1 MPFGRALSL
10 FAEFF
15 RPQGSKISGLFP
27 ETYPKFENDPN
38 EVIYMLK
45 GIGASEGYGIGKIM
59 IVEEKSLEYT
69 PHAVNDIEAETGRY
83 REAVKAFIEETKG
96 QAAAL
101 RISAGAKEAEIM
113 EGHIGIINDPAM
125 GQEIEKLIAGGTCAE
140 AAVEQMLDMFISIF
154 SMTDDDMTRQRA
166 SDLKDIKRA
175 LLSILL
181 GINEVKISDA
191 PAGTVLVAKEV
202 TPSMTA
208 GINKDNIV
216 GIVTETGSQT
226 SHSAILARAME
237 IPAVLSVPNALSKLS
252 SGEQIIVDGS
262 NGEVITAPTE
272 DQIKEYIAK
281 RDAFLREKR
290 ELEMYR
296 GRRTMSASGEEY
308 ELCCNIGSPKDAG
321 KAVNADGE
329 GVGLFRTEF
338 LFMDRNAMP
347 TEDEQFEAYKAAAV
361 ILKGKPL
368 IIRTLDIGGDKEI
381 PYLGLAK
388 EENPFMGFRAI
399 RYCLKN
405 RDMFKSQI
413 KAILRASAFGD
424 VRIMFPLITAVEELR
439 EGKAIVEEAKAYLRA
454 SGIPFNES
462 IPIGVMTETSAAG
475 VIADILAKE
484 ADFFSIGTNDLT
496 GYTMACDRGNS
507 DVSYLYSPFQ
517 PSVLRMIRRIIEC
530 GREQNIPVGMCG
542 EAAANPMMIPLLM
555 SFGLTEFSVSSV
567 SVLKVRKNIAKWTK
581 AEADAVAEK
590 VMEMTTE
597 KEITD
602 YLKSVI

>member
-1 MPFGRALSL
+1 
-10 FAEFF
+10 
-15 RPQGSKISGLFP
+15 
-27 ETYPKFENDPN
+27 
-38 EVIYMLK
+38 MLK
-45 GIGASEGYGIGKIM
+45 GIGASEGFGIGKVM
-59 IVEEKSLEYT
+59 IVEEKKLEYT
-69 PHAVNDIEAETGRY
+69 PHAVNDIDAEKQRY
-83 REAVKAFIEETKG
+83 ADAVAAFIEETKE

-101 RISAGAKEAEIM
+101 RVSAGDKEAEIM
-113 EGHIGIINDPAM
+113 EGHIGIINDPGM
-125 GQEIEKLIAGGTCAE
+125 KMSVDGLIEGGNCAE
-140 AAVEQMLDMFISIF
+140 AATEQTLDMFIGIF
-154 SMTDDDMTRQRA
+154 SATDDEMTQQRA
-166 SDLKDIKRA
+166 SDLKDIKNA

-181 GINEVKISDA
+181 GINEVKISEA

-216 GIVTETGSQT
+216 GIITETGSQT

-237 IPAVLSVPNALSKLS
+237 IPAVLSVPNALSQLS
-252 SGEQIIVDGS
+252 SGEQVIVDGT
-262 NGEVITAPTE
+262 NGEIVTAPSEAEIT
-272 DQIKEYIAK
+272 DYTAR

-290 ELEMYR
+290 ELEMFR
-296 GRRTMSASGEEY
+296 GRRTQSASGEEY

-321 KAVNADGE
+321 KAIAADGE

-338 LFMDRNAMP
+338 LFMDRTALP

-381 PYLGLAK
+381 PYLGLEK

-405 RDMFKSQI
+405 REMFKSQI

-439 EGKAIVEEAKAYLRA
+439 EGKALVEEAKEYLRA
-454 SGIPFNES
+454 SGIAFNEN
-462 IPIGVMTETSAAG
+462 IPVGVMTETAASG
-475 VIADILAKE
+475 VIADLLAKE

-517 PSVLRMIRRIIEC
+517 PSVLRMIKSIIENAVKA
-530 GREQNIPVGMCG
+530 GIPVGMCG

-555 SFGLTEFSVSSV
+555 SFGLTEFSVSAV

-590 VMEMTTE
+590 VM
-597 KEITD
+597 I
-602 YLKSVI
+602 V

>member
-1 MPFGRALSL
+1 
-10 FAEFF
+10 
-15 RPQGSKISGLFP
+15 
-27 ETYPKFENDPN
+27 
-38 EVIYMLK
+38 MLK
-45 GIGASEGYGIGKIM
+45 GIGASEGYGIGKVM
-59 IVEEKSLEYT
+59 IVEEHSLEYT
-69 PHAVNDIEAETGRY
+69 PHAVNDVEAEVKRF
-83 REAVKAFIEETKG
+83 RDAVSGFIAQTKE

-101 RISAGAKEAEIM
+101 RVSAGEKEAEIM
-113 EGHIGIINDPAM
+113 EGHIQIINDPAM
-125 GQEIEKLIAGGTCAE
+125 GVEIEKLIAGGTCAE
-140 AAVEQMLDMFISIF
+140 ASVEQMLDMFIGIF
-154 SMTDDDMTRQRA
+154 SMTDDDLTRQRA
-166 SDLKDIKRA
+166 SDLKDIKNA

-208 GINKDNIV
+208 GINKENIV
-216 GIVTETGSQT
+216 GIITETGSQT

-237 IPAVLSVPNALSKLS
+237 IPAVLSVPNALSQLC
-252 SGEQIIVDGS
+252 SGEQVIVDGS
-262 NGEVITAPTE
+262 GGAVITAPSDE
-272 DQIKEYIAK
+272 EIADYTAR
-281 RDAFLREKR
+281 RDSFLREKR
-290 ELEMYR
+290 ELELYR
-296 GRRTMSASGEEY
+296 GKKTLSASGEEY

-321 KAVNADGE
+321 KAVEADGE

-338 LFMDRNAMP
+338 LFMDRTALP
-347 TEDEQFEAYKAAAV
+347 TEDEQFEAYKAAAIV
-361 ILKGKPL
+361 LKGRPL

-439 EGKAIVEEAKAYLRA
+439 EGKALVEEAKDYLRA
-454 SGIPFNES
+454 SGIAFNEN
-462 IPIGVMTETSAAG
+462 IPVGVMTETAASG
-475 VIADILAKE
+475 VIADMLANE

-517 PSVLRMIRRIIEC
+517 PSVLRLIKSIIEN
-530 GREQNIPVGMCG
+530 GVKEGIPVGMCG

-590 VMEMTTE
+590 VMAMTTE

-602 YLKSVI
+602 YLKSVV